1 MGALSNIRI
10 VDLTRLLPGPFGTTV
25 LADLGAEVVKVESPL
40 EDDWARS
47 LSGFFASI
55 NRGKKS
61 VSLNLKKLAGKE
73 IFFRLVES
81 AEAVAEQ
88 FRPGVMDKLGVGFE
102 PCRKH
107 NPKIVY
113 ASLSGY
119 GADGPYAD
127 KAGHDLNYLSL
138 AGIEGV
144 TGAEDGELAIPGV
157 QVADQVGGLY
167 LAIAI
172 LAGLNQART
181 RGEAVKI
188 DVSIFESALSLL
200 GPHLSEFFRTQRQP
214 GPAGMELNGLLP
226 NYHLYQT
233 RDGRWLSLAALEGKF
248 WANFCKAVARPD
260 WELRLLG
267 DGQEHKKLK
276 KEIAELFASRPLK
289 EWEEL
294 MARAPDL
301 CLEPVRKFSEIE
313 NDPQIQ
319 ARETL
324 VELEG
329 KPGTRFR
336 VVRSPVRMAGAEKDR
351 PGPAPKRGADTES
364 ILKELGYSGED
375 ISRFRQEGVI

>member
-1 MGALSNIRI
+1 LGALSGIRI
-10 VDLTRLLPGPFGTTV
+10 IDLTRLLPGPFGTTV
-25 LADLGAEVVKVESPL
+25 LADLGAEVIKIESPL
-40 EDDWARS
+40 EDDWARG

-61 VSLNLKKLAGKE
+61 VSLNLKKSAGRE
-73 IFFRLVES
+73 IFFRLVKS
-81 AEAVAEQ
+81 AEVVAEQ

-102 PCRKH
+102 QCRRH

-138 AGIEGV
+138 AGIAGV
-144 TGAEDGELAIPGV
+144 TGTENGELAIPGV

-181 RGEAVKI
+181 HGQAVKI

-200 GPHLSEFFRTQRQP
+200 GPHLSEFFRSGKQP

-226 NYHLYQT
+226 HYHLYRT
-233 RDGRWLSLAALEGKF
+233 SDGRWVSLAALEGKF
-248 WANFCKAVARPD
+248 WANFCKAVDRPD

-267 DGQEHKKLK
+267 GAEEHEKLK
-276 KEIAELFASRPLK
+276 REIAELFASRPLK
-289 EWEEL
+289 DWEEL
-294 MARAPDL
+294 ISRVPDL
-301 CLEPVRKFSEIE
+301 CLEPVRQFSEIA
-313 NDPQIQ
+313 NDPHIK
-319 ARETL
+319 ARSAL

-329 KPGTRFR
+329 NPGVR
-336 VVRSPVRMAGAEKDR
+336 VVRSPVRIAGGEDKASE
-351 PGPAPKRGADTES
+351 PAPSRGADTERV
-364 ILKELGYSGED
+364 LEELGYSGEE
-375 ISRFRQEGVI
+375 IARFRREGAI